1 MKVINKDAALAAL
14 KCKLRECVEAKDT
27 HTAVITRCVI
37 QIMTDLPEL
46 DVNDGVECGS
56 CFFYDAEKHR
66 CFHKNGMGG
75 RIRPKMY
82 CSYGSYH
89 RDAVSDEE
97 EPEEDWS
104 EFDEG

>member
-1 MKVINKDAALAAL
+1 MKVINKDVALVAL
-14 KCKLRECVEAKDT
+14 KCKLREAQEQKNASMA
-27 HTAVITRCVI
+27 AVTNACITI
-37 QIMTDLPEL
+37 IGGMPEL

-66 CFHKNGMGG
+66 CIHKNGLGG
-75 RIRPKMY
+75 RIRKGMY

-89 RDAVSDEE
+89 RDTVDDDEE
-97 EPEEDWS
+97 DEDWS